1 MARKTIPFRN
11 TGFGFASKMK
21 YELRAA
27 IAFRRGNGAL
37 RFPEAR
43 NKVKVHKYFERL
55 AVVSVFAAFAV
66 GAHAAQLDTDAR
78 TAIPS
83 DVQQIIVVDYRAM
96 QNSPAAMDLKSR
108 ILPPELKQ
116 LEEALKVSGFN
127 ENHDVDELAFAAF
140 RAGGSEQ
147 GVRTVGIAQ
156 GQFSLPD
163 IMASF
168 KKKKI
173 KAKLIRTNQ
182 LYPMGGSGMTVV
194 FLNPTTM
201 VFGSSDALRS
211 ALDARDGLAPNFLT
225 NQSMVD
231 EMAQVDSQPVWSI
244 LDQKGTQFMM
254 KGLLGQ
260 ASQLT
265 DYDQIKKRLLGS
277 HYTMNFQNGVKFS
290 LQVSTPDTFTAAT
303 LSSLLNAAA
312 MYEKVSGTT
321 IEKQAIDATTIDSS
335 AGDLN
340 VNYASSD
347 SQFSA
352 LLESP
357 LFQTVVK

>member
-1 MARKTIPFRN
+1 M
-11 TGFGFASKMK
+11 G
-21 YELRAA
+21 
-27 IAFRRGNGAL
+27 
-37 RFPEAR
+37 
-43 NKVKVHKYFERL
+43 RL
-55 AVVSVFAAFAV
+55 AVASIFAAFAT
-66 GAHAAQLDTDAR
+66 AAYAAQLDTDAR

-96 QNSPAAMDLKSR
+96 QNSPAAMDLKAR

-116 LEEALKVSGFN
+116 LEEALKASGFN
-127 ENHDVDELAFAAF
+127 ENHDVEELAFAAF
-140 RAGGSEQ
+140 RTGSEN
-147 GVRTVGIAQ
+147 GVRTIGIAQ

-168 KKKKI
+168 KKKNI
-173 KAKLIRTNQ
+173 KPKLLRANQ
-182 LYPMGGSGMTVV
+182 LYPMGASGMTVV

-201 VFGSSDALRS
+201 IFGSNDALKP

-225 NQSMVD
+225 NSALVD
-231 EMAQVDSQPVWSI
+231 EMGQVDSQPIWSI
-244 LDQKGTQFMM
+244 LDQQGTQFMM
-254 KGLLGQ
+254 KSLLGQ
-260 ASQLT
+260 ASQVA
-265 DYDQIKKRLLGS
+265 DYDQVKKRLLGS

-312 MYEKVSGTT
+312 MYEKVSGST
-321 IEKQAIDATTIDSS
+321 IEKQAIDATTIDSA

-340 VNYASSD
+340 VNFASSD

-352 LLESP
+352 LLQSN

>member
-1 MARKTIPFRN
+1 
-11 TGFGFASKMK
+11 
-21 YELRAA
+21 L
-27 IAFRRGNGAL
+27 GAL
-37 RFPEAR
+37 SEAG
-43 NKVKVHKYFERL
+43 NEVKVHELIGRL
-55 AVVSVFAAFAV
+55 VVASVFAASAV

-96 QNSPAAMDLKSR
+96 QNSQAAMDLKAR

-127 ENHDVDELAFAAF
+127 ENHDVEELAFAAF
-140 RAGGSEQ
+140 RTGDGEN

-168 KKKKI
+168 KKKGI
-173 KAKLIRTNQ
+173 KPKLIRANQ
-182 LYPMGGSGMTVV
+182 LFPMGASGMTVV

-201 VFGSSDALRS
+201 VFGSNDALKS
-211 ALDARDGLAPNFLT
+211 ALDARDGLASNFLS
-225 NQSMVD
+225 NQAMVD

-254 KGLLGQ
+254 HSLLGQ
-260 ASQLT
+260 ASQIA
-265 DYDQIKKRLLGS
+265 DYDQVKKRLMGS
-277 HYTMNFQNGVKFS
+277 HYTMNFQNGVKFA

-312 MYEKVSGTT
+312 MYEKVSGTAV
-321 IEKQAIDATTIDSS
+321 EKQAIDSTTIDSS
-335 AGDLN
+335 GGDLD
-340 VNYASSD
+340 VNYSSSD

-352 LLESP
+352 LLQSP

>member
-1 MARKTIPFRN
+1 M
-11 TGFGFASKMK
+11 
-21 YELRAA
+21 RAY
-27 IAFRRGNGAL
+27 
-37 RFPEAR
+37 
-43 NKVKVHKYFERL
+43 KWMERL
-55 AVVSVFAAFAV
+55 AVASVFVAFAG
-66 GAHAAQLDTDAR
+66 GAYAAQLDTDAR

-83 DVQQIIVVDYRAM
+83 DVQQIIVVDYSAM
-96 QNSPAAMDLKSR
+96 QNSPAAMDLKAR

-116 LEEALKVSGFN
+116 LEDALKVSGFD

-140 RAGGSEQ
+140 RAGSDG

-163 IMASF
+163 IMANF

-173 KAKLIRTNQ
+173 KPKMIRANE
-182 LYPMGGSGMTVV
+182 LYPMGASGMTVV

-201 VFGSSDALRS
+201 VFGSNDALKA

-225 NQSMVD
+225 NQTMLG
-231 EMAQVDSQPVWSI
+231 EMGQVDSEPLWSI

-260 ASQLT
+260 ASQLA

-277 HYTMNFQNGVKFS
+277 YYTMNFQNGVKFS
-290 LQVSTPDTFTAAT
+290 LQVNTPDTFTAAT

-312 MYEKVSGTT
+312 MYEKMSGTA
-321 IEKQAIDATTIDSS
+321 IEKQAIDSTTIDSS
-335 AGDLN
+335 AGDLQ
-340 VNYASSD
+340 VSYASSN

-352 LLESP
+352 LLQSP